1 MKKMI
6 KINYF
11 LLSSN
16 WSKRLIKI
24 KKITNNVIKEKI
36 NLKFNHKINY
46 YLNII
51 LANDASVKKL
61 NLKYRRKNKTTD
73 VLTFVNEIKQSNK
86 KTYKYCD
93 IFFSAETI
101 KKDAKKNL
109 LNFYDHITHLI
120 IHCFLHV
127 NGYDH
132 KKESEFMKMKQLEE
146 KILLYFD
153 IESPYLI

>member
-11 LLSSN
+11 LLSSS

-24 KKITNNVIKEKI
+24 KKITNNVIKQKI
-36 NLKFNHKINY
+36 NLRFNNKINY

-51 LANDASVKKL
+51 LASDANVKKL
-61 NLKYRRKNKTTD
+61 NLKYRKKNKTTD
-73 VLTFVNEIKQSNK
+73 VLTFVNEVKQSNK

-101 KKDAKKNL
+101 KFDAKKN
-109 LNFYDHITHLI
+109 NIDFYDNFCHLL
-120 IHCFLHV
+120 IHSFLHI
-127 NGYDH
+127 NGYYHNNINDFKKMK
-132 KKESEFMKMKQLEE
+132 KKEINILSKIGLEN
-146 KILLYFD
+146 
-153 IESPYLI
+153 PYY

>member
-101 KKDAKKNL
+101 KLDAKKN
-109 LNFYDHITHLI
+109 NIDFYDNFCHLL
-120 IHCFLHV
+120 IHSFLHI
-127 NGYDH
+127 NGYYHNNINDFEKMK
-132 KKESEFMKMKQLEE
+132 KKEV
-146 KILLYFD
+146 KILNKIGL
-153 IESPYLI
+153 ENPYY

>member
-24 KKITNNVIKEKI
+24 KKITNNVIKQKI

-101 KKDAKKNL
+101 KFDAKKN
-109 LNFYDHITHLI
+109 NIDFYDNFCHLL
-120 IHCFLHV
+120 IHSFLHI
-127 NGYDH
+127 NGYYHNNINDFKKMK
-132 KKESEFMKMKQLEE
+132 KKEVNILNKIGLEN
-146 KILLYFD
+146 
-153 IESPYLI
+153 PYY

>member
-101 KKDAKKNL
+101 KFDAKKN
-109 LNFYDHITHLI
+109 NIDFYDNFCHLL
-120 IHCFLHV
+120 IHSFLHI
-127 NGYDH
+127 NGYYHNNINDFEKMK
-132 KKESEFMKMKQLEE
+132 KKEVNILNKIGLEN
-146 KILLYFD
+146 
-153 IESPYLI
+153 PYY

>member
-101 KKDAKKNL
+101 KFDAKKN
-109 LNFYDHITHLI
+109 NIDFYDNFCHLL
-120 IHCFLHV
+120 IHSFLHI
-127 NGYDH
+127 NGYYHNNINDFKKMK
-132 KKESEFMKMKQLEE
+132 KKEVNILNKIGLEN
-146 KILLYFD
+146 
-153 IESPYLI
+153 PYY

>member
-1 MKKMI
+1 MKKII

-73 VLTFVNEIKQSNK
+73 VLTFVNEIKQNNK

-101 KKDAKKNL
+101 KFDAKKN
-109 LNFYDHITHLI
+109 NIDFYDNFCHLL
-120 IHCFLHV
+120 IHSFLHI
-127 NGYDH
+127 NGYYHNNINDFEKMK
-132 KKESEFMKMKQLEE
+132 KKEVNILNKIGLEN
-146 KILLYFD
+146 
-153 IESPYLI
+153 PYY

>member
-1 MKKMI
+1 MI

-101 KKDAKKNL
+101 KFDAKKN
-109 LNFYDHITHLI
+109 NIDFYDNFCHLL
-120 IHCFLHV
+120 IHSFLHI
-127 NGYDH
+127 NGYYHNNINDFEKMK
-132 KKESEFMKMKQLEE
+132 KKEVNILNKIGLEN
-146 KILLYFD
+146 
-153 IESPYLI
+153 PYY

>member
-1 MKKMI
+1 MI

-101 KKDAKKNL
+101 KFDAKKN
-109 LNFYDHITHLI
+109 NIDFYDNFCHLL
-120 IHCFLHV
+120 IHSFLHI
-127 NGYDH
+127 NGYYHNNINDF
-132 KKESEFMKMKQLEE
+132 KKMK
-146 KILLYFD
+146 KKK
-153 IESPYLI
+153 LIF